1 MKVPDCAS
9 DSYQKRGQ
17 VLESACQAA
26 DLVNGRGPNVLLGG
40 VIPFLDL
47 FRRVTPATFSAS
59 SNGLHASRP
68 FAARLFRSVAH
79 RPIDRDAFTET
90 NSDSSTVTKEMCASN
105 CVSSSRHTPERD
117 HKYREDLPTS
127 MHYFSGAIVSRSL
140 RTTREKQRK
149 NVFLMTV
156 QTTGSCLCKGVLFEV
171 AGKLNPILACHCMQ
185 CSKTSGAALP

>member
-1 MKVPDCAS
+1 MKVPDCDS

-17 VLESACQAA
+17 VLESASQAA

-47 FRRVTPATFSAS
+47 FRRVTPAAFSAS
-59 SNGLHASRP
+59 SNGLHASHS

-105 CVSSSRHTPERD
+105 CMSSSRHAPERD

-127 MHYFSGAIVSRSL
+127 MRYFSEHSCLSHFRI
-140 RTTREKQRK
+140 TTEKQRRQR
-149 NVFLMTV
+149 F
-156 QTTGSCLCKGVLFEV
+156 
-171 AGKLNPILACHCMQ
+171 
-185 CSKTSGAALP
+185 